1 MAGIEKELANY
12 VDPNLWIRQTN
23 INSTLADSKNN
34 DRNNSNHNYDQYNNS
49 THNVGSMLGDQQ
61 STMLGFEEKQ
71 VIQNINIYKQAML
84 TPSRAPEIIMGNIYM
99 NKMITT

>member
-34 DRNNSNHNYDQYNNS
+34 DRNNSNHNYD
-49 THNVGSMLGDQQ
+49 
-61 STMLGFEEKQ
+61 
-71 VIQNINIYKQAML
+71 
-84 TPSRAPEIIMGNIYM
+84 
-99 NKMITT
+99 